1 MKLDVRDQA
10 LHPGVIGSGEPGDD
24 AARRRPVIYVGQSW
38 GWLVRSRDCCCEF
51 VVVTGSSDQK
61 VRCSLWV
68 CVTH

>member
-10 LHPGVIGSGEPGDD
+10 LHPEVIGSGEPADD

-51 VVVTGSSDQK
+51 VVVTSKSD
-61 VRCSLWV
+61 VAYGCA
-68 CVTH
+68 